1 MFRLISTSVSSRF
14 LVPIV
19 AVALCE
25 PGAWAGILI
34 TKAQSGYQFGEAF
47 SVTVNGKD
55 KASSLGADPHLSGA
69 PAKLQSVKIAGT
81 LEKNADTGIIAMA
94 PEGAPEYLFPEN
106 IGKGA
111 PRSPLAAWQ
120 SAAIAYKK
128 GEKDKEQTAVPYA
141 SFVAFLAGGVE
152 ELAELCG
159 DTQSLEFIGG
169 KNKAFAT
176 QLDLIRSAAKT
187 YGSDPAFA
195 PVERLVRRAMQERYE
210 RFEGGLAG
218 TSTLEEALELM
229 KLSADVYAASP
240 EQDKL
245 RRQIAAEKLKLDRRV
260 AILRAFAAADAW
272 DPFLVADRDFE
283 KYHRAFPQM
292 ADLEAKALKAS
303 LDTHRAAGEARI
315 KEKDFGGAFR
325 EFRAASLRKPSDAML
340 EEKALEAW
348 TEYSSE
354 HAIDHRRERR
364 QLAQG
369 ELAVINEKLLFAT
382 NYKEQN
388 KLDLAARSLQE
399 AEAVDPTYLPV
410 LLKKAEILG
419 AQRQFAKAFNALD
432 EYDLRAVD
440 EERQKSGALRAD
452 LRFKQSSTV
461 EEVKAQLAKTW
472 EAGNYIQARD
482 LTRQGLA
489 ARDDDAELLFE
500 AGTSALVMRDRD
512 SARQY
517 FTRYLEVSNTLD
529 ANQEQRVRVRSM
541 MAAITGPAAAVPK
554 EGKTNWLS
562 GEKLP
567 SGVYYSPY
575 SLAFQPKIERLEASG
590 KMRVAWEWDGD
601 KLKSITPA
609 FDKAEHAT
617 GEKRVAFAY
626 DPKYSQVESVA
637 YGDNLPERSP
647 SVDPEPYKRSCLV
660 VWNNPYIDPSAVQQL
675 TGKNI
680 SQLISGN
687 RYFNPFVWDKVH
699 YFQGVWDDRGRL
711 TQARELSGPGGAP
724 LNFSLAFEWDGLELQ
739 SIVGYEEAAGRRTQ
753 VYERQLRYE
762 DGRLASEE
770 IRAQGK
776 TSRIRYEYKS
786 GKLVS
791 ATAEHDATLDDR
803 SRQVSFE

>member
-1 MFRLISTSVSSRF
+1 MLI
-14 LVPIV
+14 L
-19 AVALCE
+19 
-25 PGAWAGILI
+25 
-34 TKAQSGYQFGEAF
+34 KAQNGYQFGEAF

-55 KASSLGADPHLSGA
+55 KAFNLGADPHLSGA
-69 PAKLQSVKIAGT
+69 PPKLQSVKIAGS
-81 LEKNADTGIIAMA
+81 LEKNADSGTIAMMT
-94 PEGAPEYLFPEN
+94 EGQPEYLFPEN
-106 IGKGA
+106 VGKGA
-111 PRSPLAAWQ
+111 PRAPVSAWQ
-120 SAAIAYKK
+120 SATIAYKK
-128 GEKDKEQTAVPYA
+128 AEKDKEQVAVPYA

-152 ELAELCG
+152 ELAQLCG
-159 DTQSLEFIGG
+159 DNQALEFIGG
-169 KNKAFAT
+169 KNKVFT
-176 QLDLIRSAAKT
+176 TELDLIRSAVKT
-187 YGSDPAFA
+187 YGSAPAFA
-195 PVERLVRRAMQERYE
+195 PVERMVRRAMQERYE

-218 TSTLEEALELM
+218 APTLDEALKLT
-229 KLSADVYAASP
+229 KLSAEAYGASA

-245 RRQIAAEKLKLDRRV
+245 RSQIAAVKLKLDRRA

-272 DPFLVADRDFE
+272 DPFLIADRDFE

-292 ADLEAKALKAS
+292 AALEAKALKAS

-354 HAIDHRRERR
+354 HAIDHRRERK

-388 KLDLAARSLQE
+388 KLDLAFKSLQD
-399 AEAVDPTYLPV
+399 AEAVDATYLPV

-419 AQRQFAKAFNALD
+419 AQRQFAKAFNTLD

-440 EERQKSGALRAD
+440 EERQKSSALRAD

-461 EEVKAQLAKTW
+461 EDVKAQLAKTW

-489 ARDDDAELLFE
+489 ARDDDAELLFQ
-500 AGTSALVMRDRD
+500 AGTSALVMRNRD
-512 SARQY
+512 AARQY

-529 ANQEQRVRVRSM
+529 ADQEQRVRVRSI
-541 MAAITGPAAAVPK
+541 MASITGLAAQAPK
-554 EGKTNWLS
+554 DGRSNWLS

-567 SGVYYSPY
+567 SSVYYSPY
-575 SLAFQPKIERLEASG
+575 SLAFQPKIDRIEASG
-590 KMRVAWEWDGD
+590 KMKVSWEWDGD

-609 FDKAEHAT
+609 FEKADKAT

-626 DPKYSQVESVA
+626 DPKFPQVESVA

-647 SVDPEPYKRSCLV
+647 SADPEPYKRSCLV
-660 VWNNPYIDPSAVQQL
+660 VWNDPYIDPSAVQQL
-675 TGKNI
+675 TKRNI
-680 SQLISGN
+680 SQVISGN

-699 YFQGVWDDRGRL
+699 YFQAVWDDQGRM
-711 TQARELSGPGGAP
+711 TQARELSGPGGQP
-724 LNFSLAFEWDGLELQ
+724 LNFSLSFEWDGMQLQ
-739 SIVGYEEAAGRRTQ
+739 AIAGYEEAGGRRAQ
-753 VYERQLRYE
+753 VYERQMRYE

-770 IRAQGK
+770 IRAQGR

-786 GKLVS
+786 GKLAS
-791 ATAEHDATLDDR
+791 AAAERDATLDDR
-803 SRQVSFE
+803 SRQVIFQ